1 MISSTS
7 LFSHNKQPVVASLA
21 YNPFQLACP
30 IKTFCPKES
39 VATHPSPLVQA
50 SFFQSCLP
58 VGAWNAYND
67 FPVPAYNTLPT
78 AANPSSKGGS
88 IPVLKFFPQTN
99 VPFSASIAYKFPY
112 TSWAKTNPSEA
123 AILLRTEPRTE
134 YRQRMV
140 PL

>member
-1 MISSTS
+1 MPNQNILSKRKC
-7 LFSHNKQPVVASLA
+7 SHASLSS
-21 YNPFQLACP
+21 CP
-30 IKTFCPKES
+30 GLI
-39 VATHPSPLVQA
+39 
-50 SFFQSCLP
+50 FQSCLP

-112 TSWAKTNPSEA
+112 TSWAKPILQKQLYCYVPNHELNIANEWFHSEH
-123 AILLRTEPRTE
+123 LYT
-134 YRQRMV
+134 QRMLF
-140 PL
+140 PTYYHPQRP